1 MSVEKVLNR
10 QGSRKLL
17 ALDGGGIRGLISIEV
32 LAELERQ
39 IKTGLVSTG
48 KLAANDPFVL
58 ADYFDYI
65 AGTSTGAIIATALS
79 TGMSVDE
86 IRQFYEASGAAMFEK
101 AGLLERLTHSKYEDT
116 QLAHILQETFGEN
129 TTLGTTRLKTLLMLV
144 MRNVKTDSPWT
155 LSNNPRAKY
164 NDRSRADCNLNLPL
178 WKLVRASTAA
188 PTFFPPENVTVG
200 SRQFIFVDGGIT
212 PYNNPAFQLFLMATA
227 EPYNLCWPAGEE
239 QMLVVS
245 VGTGLTPN
253 VQPDLDAKK
262 MNLLYQATS
271 LPPALMF
278 AAQNEQDLLC
288 RIFGKCLAGES
299 IDGEVGD
306 LIGATG
312 AVNPKLFTYVRYDAE
327 LSQKGLDRLGLE
339 HLNAANIQQMDS
351 VKYMSELQ
359 EVGKAVAKKVDFSE
373 KDFGAF
379 FSVH

>member
-1 MSVEKVLNR
+1 MSVEKILNR

-17 ALDGGGIRGLISIEV
+17 ALDGGGIRGLITIEV

-39 IKTGLVSTG
+39 IKAGLIAQG
-48 KLAANDPFVL
+48 KLAENDPFVL

-79 TGMSVDE
+79 TGMSVDK
-86 IRQFYEASGAAMFEK
+86 IRQFYEASGEAMFEK
-101 AGLLERLTHSKYEDT
+101 AGLLERLAFSKYEDKK
-116 QLAHILQETFGEN
+116 LADILQETFGEQ
-129 TTLGTTRLKTLLMLV
+129 TTLGSTHLKTLLMLV

-164 NDRSRADCNLNLPL
+164 NDRSRSDCNLDLPV

-227 EPYNLCWPAGEE
+227 EPYNLHWQAGED

-253 VQPDLDAKK
+253 IQPNLEAGN
-262 MNLLYQATS
+262 MHLLYQAQS
-271 LPPALMF
+271 LPTALMF
-278 AAQNEQDLLC
+278 AAQNEQDMLC
-288 RIFGKCLAGES
+288 RIFL
-299 IDGEVGD
+299 
-306 LIGATG
+306 
-312 AVNPKLFTYVRYDAE
+312 
-327 LSQKGLDRLGLE
+327 
-339 HLNAANIQQMDS
+339 
-351 VKYMSELQ
+351 
-359 EVGKAVAKKVDFSE
+359 
-373 KDFGAF
+373 
-379 FSVH
+379 